1 MSIYMSFVGA
11 MNVMGALLLLGA
23 LSETFADGLLRRW
36 TYIIPPDEP
45 YVHSRYGRL
54 WLWWAAIGTGFFG
67 VLNLVAA
74 HWPEAYA
81 RVVLYGDIYAYLSF
95 EALAIAGSLSG
106 RYGRGMAVAHCLW
119 LGQGGWGV
127 AVALG

>member
-1 MSIYMSFVGA
+1 MSFIGA
-11 MNVMGALLLLGA
+11 MNVMGAFLLLGA

-36 TYIIPPDEP
+36 TQIIPLDQP
-45 YVHSRYGRL
+45 YVHSPYGRV

-74 HWPEAYA
+74 HWPDPYA

-95 EALAIAGSLSG
+95 EALAIGGSISR
-106 RYGRGMAVAHCLW
+106 RYGPGLVVSHFLW

-127 AVALG
+127 IVALG